1 MTSPLTRLTNQWREE
16 VELLRR
22 RGASDVA
29 IALESCANELEAAQR
44 EWELEE
50 LKISEASAECGK
62 SASQLRRD
70 VQNGKLGVVSD
81 SGPMKVRRRDVL
93 KLHKGGV

>member
-1 MTSPLTRLTNQWREE
+1 MTSPVTRLTNQWRSEAE
-16 VELLRR
+16 VLRR
-22 RGASDVA
+22 RGAAD
-29 IALESCANELEAAQR
+29 IATAVESCADELEVTQR
-44 EWELEE
+44 EWELET
-50 LKISEASAECGK
+50 LAIRDAAAECGK

-70 VQNGKLGVVSD
+70 VQDGKLGVVSD